1 LPLLVT
7 KLVAH
12 AIAHLAPAV
21 ARVTRSVVHESVTV
35 YRTTVAKPFEARV
48 NRLAAAVRALE
59 VWALAVGAGALAHA
73 GHIAL
78 PWPRLGKLERAE
90 HTLTKRVGRLEK
102 LLGVGGLA
110 ALITATF
117 GGEIVKMLRCG
128 NVRKFGPQVCG
139 VNANLLEGLF
149 ADAALVVGAIS
160 IVEFAKALQ
169 AVEGEAV
176 KMLESV
182 VTEL

>member
-1 LPLLVT
+1 VA
-7 KLVAH
+7 KLVAQ
-12 AIAHLAPAV
+12 AITHLKP
-21 ARVTRSVVHESVTV
+21 SVVKLTRTITHEGATV
-35 YRTTVAKPFEARV
+35 YRTRIARPFEAKVAGLERDV
-48 NRLAAAVRALE
+48 NKLTGWVA
-59 VWALAVGAGALAHA
+59 ALAAGALAGA

-78 PWPRLGKLERAE
+78 PWPRLGKVERAE
-90 HTLTKRVGRLEK
+90 HSLTKRVGRLEK
-102 LLGVGGLA
+102 LLGVAGLA

-117 GGEIVKMLRCG
+117 GGEIVRMLRCG

-149 ADAALVVGAIS
+149 ADAALVLGAIS

-176 KMLESV
+176 KMLESI

>member
-1 LPLLVT
+1 VV
-7 KLVAH
+7 KL
-12 AIAHLAPAV
+12 
-21 ARVTRSVVHESVTV
+21 TRTITHEGATV
-35 YRTTVAKPFEARV
+35 YRTRIAKPFEAEV
-48 NRLAAAVRALE
+48 NRIAGQVHALR
-59 VWALAVGAGALAHA
+59 VWAAAVGAGAIAGV
-73 GHIAL
+73 GHIAI
-78 PWPRLGKLERAE
+78 PWPRLGRLERAE
-90 HTLTKRVGRLEK
+90 HSLTKRVGRLEK

-117 GGEIVKMLRCG
+117 GGEIVRMLRCG

-149 ADAALVVGAIS
+149 ADAALVLGAIS

-176 KMLESV
+176 KMLESI